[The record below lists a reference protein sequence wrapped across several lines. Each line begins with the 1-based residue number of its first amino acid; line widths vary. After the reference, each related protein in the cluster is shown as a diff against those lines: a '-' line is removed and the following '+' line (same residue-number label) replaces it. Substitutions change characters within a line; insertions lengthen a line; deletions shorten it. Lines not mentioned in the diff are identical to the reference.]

1 MSEAQPWVWY
11 GIAAS
16 VIVMLPILVY
26 VWRCERK
33 HSREAKARKLSRR
46 RG

>member
-16 VIVMLPILVY
+16 VAVMLPILVY
-26 VWRCERK
+26 VWYCECRY
-33 HSREAKARKLSRR
+33 SRAAKARKLSRR